1 MLQDWRFENSPYVE
15 FGGLRAYA
23 GAPLRLQNETGDT
36 VCLGSICVA
45 SPTRQ
50 DPLTKAQQTTLA
62 RLADWIVA
70 DIVQLTRARR
80 QRERRRMVDMLAAAQ
95 EETDTAV
102 SEEPVMRM
110 LQTAYPDAVVSLQT
124 CKVGRVELMG
134 QDHVLLADFSDHLWE
149 DIDHIDEFITTSNH
163 LEPPNDRIVRA
174 IAVPCESVSG
184 HSFLVVGSKDFRQIF
199 DDIDAWFVEKSASI
213 ISQMWHKR
221 LLAEVMVAKEKFLR
235 GFSHQLRTPVHG
247 ILGSVE
253 LLAEDLKARSLSG
266 SVSKTTAL
274 LQLTSVANPDEGHG
288 VYLDTIKRAGRDLI
302 SIINSMIT
310 LNRWA
315 DVAITD
321 RHYAS
326 HTALDLETE
335 LVSDLQKTVSG
346 DTRYNATI
354 FFNHTLP
361 PDHCN
366 LRTDLSLL
374 RDSLLPIIINAIQSM
389 TEGLVVITISTRP
402 DSKELVVDITDTGHG
417 IPLEDRQRIFELYEQ
432 VDVYST
438 GAGLGLTLA
447 TRFAALLKGSIE
459 LVSSE
464 INRGSHFRAT
474 FQDVEVTYS
483 ESLQAEPMIPRLA
496 NIPRRFHVVPSI
508 HKALSLSDHF
518 AKSLSCYDFTASTDI
533 NDGLIILDF
542 VADSEQHRAALARL
556 PSDRVVI
563 CLVPFSEGEI
573 HFDNTLSNV
582 VYVRGPFETRTMIS
596 ALKDADRMISLLEAK
611 LADTPTLG
619 ENTSQEEIQCDGLS
633 SVVQEAGG
641 IVKDLSP
648 EQDLLTREATGIG
661 YIHRASN
668 APETPSP
675 SPSQPH
681 RIESNPFFSLPQLG
695 KGQLP
700 TPPLEEDL
708 AGLNFNGSVTTE
720 TNDIHM
726 SSGQLLNSNSTPI
739 LPNPATTS
747 HPTALLVDD
756 NAVNLRVLQMYCN
769 KRHLSYI
776 CAKDGREAV
785 SVFHAHQESA
795 VAENKSLPIQL
806 ILMDL
811 QMPVCDGIE
820 ATRRIRE
827 LEAEKN
833 WGKSVVFMVTG
844 QDSPAD
850 REAADDAGAQEYFVK
865 PISMKALDGALKRY
879 FPCFEAGK

>member
-1 MLQDWRFENSPYVE
+1 
-15 FGGLRAYA
+15 
-23 GAPLRLQNETGDT
+23 
-36 VCLGSICVA
+36 
-45 SPTRQ
+45 
-50 DPLTKAQQTTLA
+50 
-62 RLADWIVA
+62 
-70 DIVQLTRARR
+70 
-80 QRERRRMVDMLAAAQ
+80 MVDMLAAAQ
-95 EETDTAV
+95 EETDAAV

-110 LQTAYPDAVVSLQT
+110 LRTAYPDAVVSLQT
-124 CKVGRVELMG
+124 CKAGHIGLMRR
-134 QDHVLLADFSDHLWE
+134 DPVLLSDFSGHLWE
-149 DIDHIDEFITTSNH
+149 DIDHIDEFIATSNH
-163 LEPPNDRIVRA
+163 LELPNDRIVRA
-174 IAVPCESVSG
+174 IAVPCESISG
-184 HSFLVVGSKDFRQIF
+184 HSFLIVASKDFRQIF
-199 DDIDAWFVEKSASI
+199 DDIDTWFVETSASI
-213 ISQMWHKR
+213 VSQMWHKR

-253 LLAEDLKARSLSG
+253 LLAEDLKSRSLSD

-288 VYLDTIKRAGRDLI
+288 MYLDTIKRAGRDLI

-321 RHYAS
+321 RHYAR

-335 LVSDLQKTVSG
+335 LVSEVQKAVSG

-361 PDHCN
+361 PDHCT

-374 RDSLLPIIINAIQSM
+374 RDSLLPVIINAIQST
-389 TEGLVVITISTRP
+389 TEGLVIINISARP
-402 DSKELVVDITDTGHG
+402 DFKELVVDITDTGHG
-417 IPLEDRQRIFELYEQ
+417 IPLDDRQRIFELYEQ
-432 VDVYST
+432 VHVYST

-459 LVSSE
+459 LISSE

-483 ESLQAEPMIPRLA
+483 ESLQTEPMIPRLA
-496 NIPRRFHVVPSI
+496 NIPHRFHVVPSTL
-508 HKALSLSDHF
+508 KALSLSDHF
-518 AKSLSCYDFTASTDI
+518 AKSLSCYGFTASTDI

-542 VADSEQHRAALARL
+542 VANLEQHRAALARL

-563 CLVPFSEGEI
+563 CLVPFSEGEN

-582 VYVRGPFETRTMIS
+582 VYVCGPFETRTMSS
-596 ALKDADRMISLLEAK
+596 ALKDADKIIPLLEAK
-611 LADTPTLG
+611 SVNTSTLDG
-619 ENTSQEEIQCDGLS
+619 CTSQEEPTRHGLGS
-633 SVVQEAGG
+633 AAQEADGV
-641 IVKDLSP
+641 VKDLSA
-648 EQDLLTREATGIG
+648 EQDPLMHEATGTG
-661 YIHRASN
+661 HSDRAS
-668 APETPSP
+668 AVPGTPSP
-675 SPSQPH
+675 DPHQPP
-681 RIESNPFFSLPQLG
+681 RIENNPSSRLLQLG
-695 KGQLP
+695 RGQLP
-700 TPPLEEDL
+700 TPPLEEYL
-708 AGLNFNGSVTTE
+708 ANFSFNTTE
-720 TNDIHM
+720 TNHIHM
-726 SSGQLLNSNSTPI
+726 SSEQLQNFDSTPI
-739 LPNPATTS
+739 LPNSATTS

-756 NAVNLRVLQMYCN
+756 NAVNLRVLQMYCK
-769 KRHLSYI
+769 KRNLDYI

-833 WGKSVVFMVTG
+833 WGKSVILMVTG

-850 REAADDAGAQEYFVK
+850 REAANGAGAQEYFVK
-865 PISMKALDGALKRY
+865 PISMKALDGGLKQY

>member
-1 MLQDWRFENSPYVE
+1 
-15 FGGLRAYA
+15 
-23 GAPLRLQNETGDT
+23 
-36 VCLGSICVA
+36 
-45 SPTRQ
+45 
-50 DPLTKAQQTTLA
+50 
-62 RLADWIVA
+62 
-70 DIVQLTRARR
+70 
-80 QRERRRMVDMLAAAQ
+80 MVDMLAAAL
-95 EETDTAV
+95 EETDAAV

-124 CKVGRVELMG
+124 CKAGRVELRG
-134 QDHVLLADFSDHLWE
+134 QDPVLLADFSDHLWE
-149 DIDHIDEFITTSNH
+149 DIDHIDEFIATSNH
-163 LEPPNDRIVRA
+163 LEPPDDRIIRA

-199 DDIDAWFVEKSASI
+199 DDIDTWFVEKSASI

-253 LLAEDLKARSLSG
+253 LLAEDLKSRSLSD

-321 RHYAS
+321 RHYAR
-326 HTALDLETE
+326 HTALDLETA
-335 LVSDLQKTVSG
+335 LVSEVQKAVSG
-346 DTRYNATI
+346 DTRYKATI

-361 PDHCN
+361 PDHCT

-374 RDSLLPIIINAIQSM
+374 RDSLLPVIINAIQST
-389 TEGLVVITISTRP
+389 TEGLVVITISARP
-402 DSKELVVDITDTGHG
+402 DSKELVDITDTGHG
-417 IPLEDRQRIFELYEQ
+417 IPLNDRQRIFELYEQ

-447 TRFAALLKGSIE
+447 TRFAALLKGSIK

-483 ESLQAEPMIPRLA
+483 ESLQTEPMIPRLA
-496 NIPRRFHVVPSI
+496 NIPHRFHVVPSTQ
-508 HKALSLSDHF
+508 KALSLSDHF
-518 AKSLSCYDFTASTDI
+518 AKSLFCYGFTASTDV

-542 VADSEQHRAALARL
+542 VADLEQHRAALARL

-563 CLVPFSEGEI
+563 CLVPFSEEED
-573 HFDNTLSNV
+573 HFDNALSNV
-582 VYVRGPFETRTMIS
+582 VYVRGPFETRTMSS

-611 LADTPTLG
+611 LADTPTPNG
-619 ENTSQEEIQCDGLS
+619 STSQEDTKCDGLGS
-633 SVVQEAGG
+633 AAQGADEA
-641 IVKDLSP
+641 VKDLSA
-648 EQDLLTREATGIG
+648 EQNPLTHEATGIE
-661 YIHRASN
+661 YTHRAST

-681 RIESNPFFSLPQLG
+681 RIESNPLFSLSQLR

-708 AGLNFNGSVTTE
+708 TGLDSSVTTE

-726 SSGQLLNSNSTPI
+726 SSEQLRNSDSTPI

-756 NAVNLRVLQMYCN
+756 NAVNLRVLQMYCK

-827 LEAEKN
+827 LEAGKN
-833 WGKSVVFMVTG
+833 WGKSVILMVTG

-850 REAADDAGAQEYFVK
+850 REAANGAGAQEYFIK
-865 PISMKALDGALKRY
+865 PISMKALDGGLKQY

>member
-1 MLQDWRFENSPYVE
+1 MLEDWRFENSPYVE
-15 FGGLRAYA
+15 SGGLRAYA
-23 GAPLRLQNETGDT
+23 GAPLRMQNETGDT
-36 VCLGSICVA
+36 VCLGSICAA
-45 SPTRQ
+45 SPNRQ

-95 EETDTAV
+95 EEADAAV
-102 SEEPVMRM
+102 SEKSIIRM
-110 LQTAYPDAVVSLQT
+110 LQTAYPDAVVSLRT
-124 CKVGRVELMG
+124 CKAGRVELIG
-134 QDHVLLADFSDHLWE
+134 RDHVLLSDFSGHLWE
-149 DIDHIDEFITTSNH
+149 DIDHIDEFIATSNH
-163 LEPPNDRIVRA
+163 LELPNDRVVRA

-184 HSFLVVGSKDFRQIF
+184 HSFLIVGSKDFRQIF
-199 DDIDAWFVEKSASI
+199 DDIDTWFVETSASI
-213 ISQMWHKR
+213 VSQMWHKR

-253 LLAEDLKARSLSG
+253 LLAEDLKSRSLSD
-266 SVSKTTAL
+266 SVSKTTEL
-274 LQLTSVANPDEGHG
+274 LQMTSVANPDEGHG
-288 VYLDTIKRAGRDLI
+288 VYLDTIKRAGLDLI

-321 RHYAS
+321 RHYVK
-326 HTALDLETE
+326 HTALELETE
-335 LVSDLQKTVSG
+335 LASEVQKIVSG

-361 PDHCN
+361 PDRCT
-366 LRTDLSLL
+366 LRTDLGLL
-374 RDSLLPIIINAIQSM
+374 RDSLLPVIINAFQSM
-389 TEGLVVITISTRP
+389 TEGLVVVTTSARP
-402 DSKELVVDITDTGHG
+402 DSKELVVDITDTGRG

-432 VDVYST
+432 VDVYSA

-447 TRFAALLKGSIE
+447 TRFAALLEGSIE

-483 ESLQAEPMIPRLA
+483 KSHQTEPMTLGLA
-496 NIPRRFHVVPSI
+496 NAPHCFHVVPSI
-508 HKALSLSDHF
+508 QKTLSLSDHF
-518 AKSLSCYDFTASTDI
+518 AKFLSCYGFTASADI
-533 NDGLIILDF
+533 NEGLIIIDF
-542 VADSEQHRAALARL
+542 VTDLQQHRTALAQL
-556 PSDRVVI
+556 PSDRAVI
-563 CLVPFSEGEI
+563 CLVPFSEEETYS
-573 HFDNTLSNV
+573 DNTPSNV
-582 VYVRGPFETRTMIS
+582 VYVRGPFGTQMISS
-596 ALKDADRMISLLEAK
+596 ALKDADRIISLLETK
-611 LADTPTLG
+611 SVDTPTLKG
-619 ENTSQEEIQCDGLS
+619 FINQEETKCDGLGS
-633 SVVQEAGG
+633 GAQGADRV
-641 IVKDLSP
+641 VKDLIA
-648 EQDLLTREATGIG
+648 EQNHFTHQATGTG
-661 YIHRASN
+661 HTDRASA

-675 SPSQPH
+675 SPPQPH
-681 RIESNPFFSLPQLG
+681 PIENNPFSKLPQLG

-708 AGLNFNGSVTTE
+708 ANLNFNSPVMIE
-720 TNDIHM
+720 TNDIYV
-726 SSGQLLNSNSTPI
+726 SPEQPQNFGSTI

-747 HPTALLVDD
+747 HPATLLVDD
-756 NAVNLRVLQMYCN
+756 NAVNLRVLQMYCKQRN
-769 KRHLSYI
+769 LDYI

-833 WGKSVVFMVTG
+833 WGKSIVLMVTG

-850 REAADDAGAQEYFVK
+850 RKAADSAGAQEYFVK
-865 PISMKALDGALKRY
+865 PISMKALDGGLKRY